1 MINRRRL
8 IRLGGGVGVITL
20 AGCNTILPEQNGSA
34 DSPTETP
41 TVGPETETSRE
52 FPPIE
57 QSREEKHRLAQRID
71 AIATDIQ
78 EEGRVDETL
87 QAVSEGVREGRIP
100 EEKASESVERM
111 KLGEYVTETLL
122 AGMGPD
128 VAEITPDQ
136 FGENP
141 AANPE
146 LNISGDMVE
155 SSLNLLTVVF
165 LSDLTFNRVAR
176 HIPNRFRKTFDT
188 AKQKLAKVIDWAA
201 DTFLGRFD
209 ELAEQVRKRA
219 SDIAEFVLGFA
230 LAEGAG
236 RGVGPAKDIV
246 EELLVS
252 GDGDNRVLKRI
263 LNVREALA
271 QEIVAFYEDD
281 LPGKSIDDKLVE
293 LDESLGP
300 SEVGT
305 IELEGSFSGA
315 TRGSEVGITETNRRL
330 TLAKRVTDAIER
342 ALRIVDGLE
351 VIVALIL
358 ATGFLSVA
366 SLTVELAFLLVHIGG
381 NLMGIGTGAFEIGE
395 AIKKHHQGLDTVIT
409 GGR

>member
-20 AGCNTILPEQNGSA
+20 AGCNFIPDGQNGSA

-41 TVGPETETSRE
+41 TVGPETRSIRE
-52 FPPIE
+52 FPSIE
-57 QSREEKHRLAQRID
+57 QSIEEKRRLAGRID
-71 AIATDIQ
+71 TIATDIQ
-78 EEGRVDETL
+78 EGSRVDETL
-87 QAVSEGVREGRIP
+87 EGVSNGVSAGRIS
-100 EEKASESVERM
+100 EKRASESVERM

-128 VAEITPDQ
+128 VAEIAPEQ

-155 SSLNLLTVVF
+155 SSLNLLTAVF
-165 LSDLTFNRVAR
+165 LSDLTLNRVAR
-176 HIPNRFRKTFDT
+176 HLPSRFRSTFDT
-188 AKQKLAKVIDWAA
+188 AKQKLAKIIDWVA

-209 ELAEQVRKRA
+209 ELAEQVRNGG
-219 SDIAEFVLGFA
+219 SEIAEFVLGFA

-236 RGVGPAKDIV
+236 RGVGSAGDIV

-252 GDGDNRVLKRI
+252 SDGDNRVLRRI
-263 LNVREALA
+263 LNVREVLA
-271 QEIVAFYEDD
+271 REIVAFYEDD

-300 SEVGT
+300 SESGT

-315 TRGSEVGITETNRRL
+315 ARGSEVAINETNERL
-330 TLAKRVTDAIER
+330 TVAKQVTDAIEE
-342 ALRIVDGLE
+342 ALRVVDGLE
-351 VIVALIL
+351 AIVALIL
-358 ATGFLSVA
+358 ATGFLSIA

-395 AIKKHHQGLDTVIT
+395 AIKKHHQGLEAVMT
-409 GGR
+409 GGG

>member
-8 IRLGGGVGVITL
+8 IRLGGGVGVLTL
-20 AGCNTILPEQNGSA
+20 AGCNTLLPEPNGSA
-34 DSPTETP
+34 DGPTETP
-41 TVGPETETSRE
+41 TVGPETKRPCE
-52 FPPIE
+52 FPPFE
-57 QSREEKHRLAQRID
+57 QSREEKQRLARRID

-78 EEGRVDETL
+78 EERRVDGTL
-87 QAVSEGVREGRIP
+87 RAVSDGMRAGRIP

-128 VAEITPDQ
+128 VAEIAPEQ

-155 SSLNLLTVVF
+155 SSLNLLTAVF
-165 LSDLTFNRVAR
+165 LSDLTLNKVAR
-176 HIPNRFRKTFDT
+176 HLPSRFRSTFDT
-188 AKQKLAKVIDWAA
+188 AKQKLAKIIDWAA

-209 ELAEQVRKRA
+209 ELADQVRKRG
-219 SDIAEFVLGFA
+219 SEIAEFVLGYA
-230 LAEGAG
+230 LAKGADE
-236 RGVGPAKDIV
+236 GVGFADDIV
-246 EELLVS
+246 GELLVS
-252 GDGDNRVLKRI
+252 SDGDNRVLERV

-271 QEIVAFYEDD
+271 REIVAFYEDE
-281 LPGKSIDDKLVE
+281 LPGKSIEDKLVE

-300 SEVGT
+300 NESGT
-305 IELEGSFSGA
+305 IELEGSFCGA
-315 TRGSEVGITETNRRL
+315 MRGSEVAINGTNERL
-330 TLAKRVTDAIER
+330 TVAKRVTDAIER

-351 VIVALIL
+351 TIVALIL
-358 ATGFLSVA
+358 ATGFLSIA

-395 AIKKHHQGLDTVIT
+395 AIKKHHQGLDAVIT
-409 GGR
+409 GGG